1 MTKRYKALA
10 SVDLGS
16 NSFRLFMG
24 RIEESAHGVEIRAT
38 EGFKESVKLAAGLD
52 SKQILSDEYIAI
64 AVAACARFGERLRNF
79 ELGQVRA
86 VATSTLRIAK
96 NSNEVVSKLEQA
108 LGFKIQVI
116 SGHEE
121 ARMIYIGA
129 AHSLPINQRNRLVID
144 IGGGSTE
151 CIIGR
156 DYQPLLMESINV
168 GCISTTKQ
176 WFGDGKL
183 TAKAFEQCYLFAR
196 SKLAAIS
203 PAFNRHG
210 WQDAIGTSG
219 TARALLQIC
228 ESQFGDALITPKRL
242 RDLQAICIKIG
253 HSDDLKFE
261 GLRSDRRAAMPGG
274 LATML
279 AVHDEFNLNRM
290 TYGTGALRE
299 GVLYDLIGRQ
309 DQGDIREVS
318 IANLA
323 TRASVSKDHAK
334 RIQDTANAL
343 FTQIVASD
351 SNEFDDDQRLLRWA
365 AQLHQVG
372 QSISHDH
379 YHKHSAYIV
388 EHSDLTGFSQ
398 TEQKE
403 LAWLLLGHA
412 GRLGKLSAQT
422 MRPSLWLLV
431 LSLRLSVILNRR
443 SDENDAAMTVK
454 IVRSKVKLGLSKEWL
469 DEHPMTEFLLTAE
482 IAEWNKTKVFD
493 GVVLETSS

>member
-1 MTKRYKALA
+1 MTKRYKVLA

-24 RIEESAHGVEIRAT
+24 RVEESAHGVEVRAT

-52 SKQILSDEYIAI
+52 AKQMLSDESIAI

-79 ELGQVRA
+79 EPDQVRA

-96 NSNEVVSKLEQA
+96 NSDGVIAKLQQA

-121 ARMIYIGA
+121 ARMIYVGA
-129 AHSLPINQRNRLVID
+129 AHSLPNNQRDRLVID

-156 DYQPLLMESINV
+156 DYRPLMMESVNV

-176 WFGDGKL
+176 WFSDGKL
-183 TAKAFEQCYLFAR
+183 TAKAFEQCTLYAR

-219 TARALLQIC
+219 TSRALLQIC
-228 ESQFGDALITPKRL
+228 ESQFGEALITPKRL
-242 RDLQAICIKIG
+242 RELQAVCTKIG
-253 HSDDLKFE
+253 HVDDLKFE

-274 LATML
+274 LSTML
-279 AVHDEFNLNRM
+279 AVLDEFNIDRM
-290 TYGTGALRE
+290 TYATGALRE

-309 DQGDIREVS
+309 NQGDIREVS

-323 TRASVSKDHAK
+323 TRAAVNKDHST
-334 RIQDTANAL
+334 RIQDTAHAL

-351 SNEFDDDQRLLRWA
+351 SSEFDYDQRLLRWA

-372 QSISHDH
+372 QSIAHDH

-412 GRLGKLSAQT
+412 GRLSKLSAIT
-422 MRPSLWLLV
+422 MRPALWLLV
-431 LSLRLSVILNRR
+431 LTLRLSVILNRR
-443 SDENDAAMTVK
+443 SDDNDSAMTIK
-454 IVRSKVKLGLSKEWL
+454 IARSKVKLTVNKQWL
-469 DEHPMTEFLLTAE
+469 DDHPMTEFLLTAE
-482 IAEWNKTKVFD
+482 VAEWNKTKVFD
-493 GVVLETSS
+493 GVVIEKI

>member
-1 MTKRYKALA
+1 MTKRYKVLA

-24 RIEESAHGVEIRAT
+24 RVEESAHGVEVRAT

-52 SKQILSDEYIAI
+52 AKQMLSDESIAI
-64 AVAACARFGERLRNF
+64 AQAACARFGERLRNF
-79 ELGQVRA
+79 EPGQVRA
-86 VATSTLRIAK
+86 VATSTLRTAK
-96 NSNEVVSKLEQA
+96 NSDVVITKLEQA

-121 ARMIYIGA
+121 ARMIYVGA
-129 AHSLPINQRNRLVID
+129 AHSLPNNQRNRLVID

-156 DYQPLLMESINV
+156 DYQPLLMESVNV

-176 WFGDGKL
+176 WFADGKL
-183 TAKAFEQCYLFAR
+183 TAKAFEQCTLFAR
-196 SKLAAIS
+196 SKLAVIS

-210 WQDAIGTSG
+210 WQDTIGTSG

-228 ESQFGDALITPKRL
+228 ESQFGDPLITAKRL
-242 RDLQAICIKIG
+242 RDLQAICVKMG
-253 HSDDLKFE
+253 HVDDLKFE

-274 LATML
+274 LATMI
-279 AVHDEFNLNRM
+279 AVLDEFNIDQM

-309 DQGDIREVS
+309 NQGDIREVS

-323 TRASVSKDHAK
+323 TRASINKDHAQ

-343 FTQIVASD
+343 FIQMVAFD
-351 SNEFDDDQRLLRWA
+351 SSEFDYDQRLLRWA
-365 AQLHQVG
+365 AQLHQIG
-372 QSISHDH
+372 QSIAHNH

-412 GRLGKLSAQT
+412 GRLGKLSAVT

-443 SDENDAAMTVK
+443 FDENDAAMTIK
-454 IVRSKVKLGLSKEWL
+454 IARSKVKLAINKQWL
-469 DEHPMTEFLLTAE
+469 GEHPMTEFLLTAE
-482 IAEWNKTKVFD
+482 VAEWNKTKVFD
-493 GVVLETSS
+493 GVSLDQLT